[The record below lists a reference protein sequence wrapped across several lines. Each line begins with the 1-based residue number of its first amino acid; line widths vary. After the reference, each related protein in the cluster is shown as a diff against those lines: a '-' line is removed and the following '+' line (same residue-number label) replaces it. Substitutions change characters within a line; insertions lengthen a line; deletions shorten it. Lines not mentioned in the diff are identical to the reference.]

1 MSAFQAHMA
10 HYRQEHRTVGCKITH
25 MIGVPM
31 IVASLVVVWLTWQ
44 IGLVMFTVG
53 WCFQFAG
60 HRFFER
66 NKPVL
71 AEDPRNP
78 YTYLSAIV
86 FVAQEW
92 ATVLSGRRL
101 SAEPPMPKPQLPKA
115 A

>member
-31 IVASLVVVWLTWQ
+31 IAGSLVVIWPNWQ
-44 IGLVMFTVG
+44 IGLAMFIVG
-53 WCFQFAG
+53 WIFQFAG

-86 FVAQEW
+86 FVSQEW
-92 ATVLSGRRL
+92 AHVLSGHRL
-101 SAEPPMPKPQLPKA
+101 SEEPILPKPQVHKA

>member
-31 IVASLVVVWLTWQ
+31 IFSSLVVIWLYWQ
-44 IGLVMFTVG
+44 IGLAMFVVG

-60 HRFFER
+60 HRYFER

-92 ATVLSGRRL
+92 AAVFTGHRL
-101 SAEPPMPKPQLPKA
+101 TAEPTLPKPQMHKA